1 MGGEALGAAAD
12 GGSARP
18 PVPGSARAS
27 VGGVVSA
34 ALVPLHVPNAPHRLD
49 LGVLGAK
56 LGAVFVVTLLKQ
68 VLVASV
74 ARVLIAHPPAGKHE
88 A

>member
-1 MGGEALGAAAD
+1 MGSEAVGAAAG

-18 PVPGSARAS
+18 PVPGSAGAS

-34 ALVPLHVPNAPHRLD
+34 ALVPLHVPDAPHRLD
-49 LGVLGAK
+49 LGVLGAE
-56 LGAVFVVTLLKQ
+56 LGAVFVVALLKE

-74 ARVLIAHPPAGKHE
+74 ARVLIAHPPAGKRG